1 MPVYPVTLDQIKAA
15 LATNKQAASS
25 SKTSPTKKGKGKA
38 KQAEAPVEVAQPP
51 KETTEDARER
61 RNRLARERR
70 ARKKQDVVD
79 TKAGVTL
86 ATGKIQLPK
95 VDPNDSVFVP
105 PPKLKKQRVKKLPSP
120 QPVQEPDP
128 VDNQPKEEEEDHLS
142 EDEEEQQSDTSSNEM
157 LTEEEAYEALM
168 EDEQEEPVPVQQTPK
183 RKRITPTPV
192 PDAPKKKKP
201 TNLSA
206 GSENDEPPKWY
217 TKLLTEI
224 VKVKVDEAGEK
235 VSKKVMEA
243 TGHDVATERWADP
256 AQRDKIRASQ
266 DRLYNEIFGSRGR
279 EYRRYV

>member
-1 MPVYPVTLDQIKAA
+1 MPVYPVSLEQIKAA

-38 KQAEAPVEVAQPP
+38 KQVEEPVEVAQPP
-51 KETTEDARER
+51 TETEDARER

-70 ARKKQDVVD
+70 ARKKQEVLD

-105 PPKLKKQRVKKLPSP
+105 PPKLKKQRVKKSPSP

-128 VDNQPKEEEEDHLS
+128 VDNQPEEEEDHLS
-142 EDEEEQQSDTSSNEM
+142 EDEDEQPSDTSSNNNEM
-157 LTEEEAYEALM
+157 LTEEEAYDAIM
-168 EDEQEEPVPVQQTPK
+168 EDEPPTPVTTPK
-183 RKRITPTPV
+183 RKRVTPV

-243 TGHDVATERWADP
+243 AGHDVATERWADP